1 MSASGEK
8 TICWLRRSAARLGL
22 LAAFAFAWLGGAA
35 DATENGRNPFPNGLN
50 ASDIGNLPPKGLYV
64 ITEFVYITADRFN
77 DGKGEK
83 IFPDFKI
90 DVFAFAPRFMWNTG
104 LQVLG
109 GDVAFQFIQ
118 PVVYQS
124 FENNFVFPPPG
135 TPGIPPGCP
144 PGCPPGFP
152 PSPPFG
158 SADGWQLA
166 DFIVTPILA
175 WHAHPWH
182 WAVGMDFVFPTG
194 SFADQRLV
202 NAGSN
207 YFTLSPAFAFAFY
220 PMEALYISAKATLDI
235 NFENPDTN
243 YDSGEAILTDFAT
256 AYTIPTPI
264 GGIDVGVGGYTYNQ
278 FSDDKVNGNSVG
290 DGPGLSGN
298 DGFQGQAFGFGPIL
312 GYRHPS
318 GARIEIKA
326 QKDFDV
332 ENRAEGTRYF
342 ARVFI
347 RL

>member
-8 TICWLRRSAARLGL
+8 TICWLRRPAVRLGL

-35 DATENGRNPFPNGLN
+35 EATENGRNPFPNGLN
-50 ASDIGNLPPKGLYV
+50 ASDIGNLPPKGLYLV
-64 ITEFVYITADRFN
+64 NEFVYITADRFN
-77 DGKGEK
+77 NGKGDK
-83 IFPDFKI
+83 LFPDFNL
-90 DVFAFAPRFMWNTG
+90 DVYAYAPRFLWNTG

-109 GDVAFQFIQ
+109 GDVAVQFIQ
-118 PVVYQS
+118 PIVYTS
-124 FENNFVFPPPG
+124 FDNNFVFPPGPPPPGFPPPG
-135 TPGIPPGCP
+135 T
-144 PGCPPGFP
+144 PGFP

-158 SADGWQLA
+158 SSDDLQLA

-175 WHAHPWH
+175 WHAQPWH

-194 SFADQRLV
+194 SYADQRLV
-202 NAGSN
+202 NAGQN

-220 PMEALYISAKATLDI
+220 PIEGLYISAKATLDI
-235 NFENPDTN
+235 NFENNDTN
-243 YDSGEAILTDFAT
+243 YDSGNAILTDFAT
-256 AYTIPTPI
+256 AYTVPTPI

-278 FSDDKVNGNSVG
+278 ITGDTLNGNSVG

-298 DGFQGQAFGFGPIL
+298 DGFRGQAYGLGPIL

-318 GARIEIKA
+318 GARIELKA

-332 ENRAEGTRYF
+332 ENRAEGSRYF
-342 ARVFI
+342 VRVFI